1 MEPAFIPLN
10 DARDRVGTII
20 DVVGVVRKFTSRTKR
35 AGGIFPP
42 SFPASLPNSQSGY
55 TCTLRVSDPS
65 CRSGVIAQ
73 FYCELQRE
81 LTEVPVTWRDC
92 GAVVYAG
99 VPGRVRDLLARNTER
114 FEPSLPAAG
123 GEVGAAV
130 VVE

>member
-42 SFPASLPNSQSGY
+42 SFPASLTNSQSGY

-81 LTEVPVTWRDC
+81 LPEVRSL
-92 GAVVYAG
+92 GEIVVLSG
-99 VPGRVRDLLARNTER
+99 MQVFLVGCEIFLLGIQSGSSP
-114 FEPSLPAAG
+114 PSRQLAAK
-123 GEVGAAV
+123 
-130 VVE
+130 